1 MMDVDADTDKEI
13 IMGIQRDWQ
22 IADNFVKKDKTLRE
36 SQVQCIVVLVLTFKV
51 GILTYQDL

>member
-1 MMDVDADTDKEI
+1 MMDIDADTDKEI

-36 SQVQCIVVLVLTFKV
+36 SQVLCPVVLVLTCKV
-51 GILTYQDL
+51 GILTYQDR